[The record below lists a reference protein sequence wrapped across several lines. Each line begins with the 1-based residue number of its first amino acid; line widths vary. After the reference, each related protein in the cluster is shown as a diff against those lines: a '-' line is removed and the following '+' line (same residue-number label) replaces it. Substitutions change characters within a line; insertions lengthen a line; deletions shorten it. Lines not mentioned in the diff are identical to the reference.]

1 MMSTDSFKLE
11 ENEDGSLT
19 ISWDPNDPAYA
30 MFNGLTEEEISA
42 MLMDAIKRACDEPD
56 GSVQ

>member
-19 ISWDPNDPAYA
+19 ISWDENDPAYA

-42 MLMDAIKRACDEPD
+42 MLMEAIKRACEETD
-56 GSVQ
+56 GPVQ